1 MELIVTFS
9 ILTAVTVTSA
19 QQTSE
24 PATKNRCTCGTGDV
38 IGAIFGTAIGLLLI
52 EVIIFIIY
60 KRCQRSS
67 IEKEY
72 KQESIS
78 KPKSPPPPPPS
89 QASHRYSTSPN
100 STEKPTPAPR
110 FSVSNSRAATISP
123 ARPNAPP
130 SIKGRP
136 ASYPVSKSNVTHS
149 ATDQDLDPVSEDN
162 KKYMTMKDRPANSE
176 YAEMIDSV
184 YVQKDTGKEN
194 LDYVDM
200 KDNMY
205 VQKDTPHGAQN
216 SEYAEII
223 NT

>member
-60 KRCQRSS
+60 KRCRGNS
-67 IEKEY
+67 IEKED

-89 QASHRYSTSPN
+89 QASQ
-100 STEKPTPAPR
+100 R
-110 FSVSNSRAATISP
+110 F
-123 ARPNAPP
+123 
-130 SIKGRP
+130 
-136 ASYPVSKSNVTHS
+136 
-149 ATDQDLDPVSEDN
+149 DQDLDPVPEDN
-162 KKYMTMKDRPANSE
+162 NPKYMTMKDRANNSE

-194 LDYVDM
+194 LHYVDM

-205 VQKDTPHGAQN
+205 VQKDTGKENLDYVDMKDKMYVQKDTPEGAQN